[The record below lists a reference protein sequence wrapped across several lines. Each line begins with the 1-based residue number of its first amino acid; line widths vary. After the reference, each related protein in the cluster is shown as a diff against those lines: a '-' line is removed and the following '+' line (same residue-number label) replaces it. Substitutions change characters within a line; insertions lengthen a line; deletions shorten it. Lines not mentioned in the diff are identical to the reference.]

1 MKLSKHRGETG
12 EACGVARKIVPV
24 TMPHVYKV
32 PILVFGEW
40 KYQLPWKQQKRKS
53 YQLPPSEL
61 FLEAGRLQSKEIEH
75 NHDTARGTHTHTS
88 QKTERTRANTLAHAH
103 THTNTNAAY
112 AWQNIVCSWFL
123 QIWQNSIFLL
133 AGFQLRF
140 RKRVLRS
147 FPCLDSLDYSSGPSD
162 FARWCVWL
170 TLQKGKQPFCKT
182 VLFSAFWANSLVSQK
197 YDPFSKYTTL
207 NYEI

>member
-1 MKLSKHRGETG
+1 MFTRFPSWFLVNGSINCVESSKNVRAISCHHPN
-12 EACGVARKIVPV
+12 CS
-24 TMPHVYKV
+24 
-32 PILVFGEW
+32 
-40 KYQLPWKQQKRKS
+40 WKQAACKAKKLNTIMTQHAGHIHTRHKR
-53 YQLPPSEL
+53 QN
-61 FLEAGRLQSKEIEH
+61 AHGQ
-75 NHDTARGTHTHTS
+75 THSHM
-88 QKTERTRANTLAHAH
+88 H

-123 QIWQNSIFLL
+123 QVWQNSMFLL

-140 RKRVLRS
+140 CKRVLRS

-197 YDPFSKYTTL
+197 YDPFSKYTTWIMKFSTL
-207 NYEI
+207 QAASNPIFATSVPTD

>member
-103 THTNTNAAY
+103 THKHKRRIRMTKHCLQLVFAGLAEFY
-112 AWQNIVCSWFL
+112 VSSSWVPTAISQTRVAQFSMSRQPRL
-123 QIWQNSIFLL
+123 QFWSFR
-133 AGFQLRF
+133 LR
-140 RKRVLRS
+140 KMM
-147 FPCLDSLDYSSGPSD
+147 CLTD
-162 FARWCVWL
+162 FA
-170 TLQKGKQPFCKT
+170 KG
-182 VLFSAFWANSLVSQK
+182 
-197 YDPFSKYTTL
+197 
-207 NYEI
+207 